1 MIKIAFII
9 MGSYLIGSISPS
21 IILGRIL
28 KGTDIREHGSGNAG
42 STNVFRVLGKGA
54 GISVLVL
61 DILKGY
67 FTVKYLSPLAGDTPH
82 LSITLIAILSGCATV
97 TGHVW
102 TVFHSFRGGKGV
114 NTATGVLFALIPI
127 PTILAAGIFLIV
139 LFTTR
144 YVSLGS
150 IISSLSLP
158 VILTIQKV
166 RGIYVPFE
174 LIIFSIII
182 PLFILYTH
190 RSNIKR
196 LIRGEENRIKLG

>member
-1 MIKIAFII
+1 MIKITFII

-28 KGTDIREHGSGNAG
+28 KGIDIRKHGSGNAG

-97 TGHVW
+97 TG
-102 TVFHSFRGGKGV
+102 
-114 NTATGVLFALIPI
+114 VLFALIPI

-139 LFTTR
+139 LFATR

-158 VILTIQKV
+158 VILMIQKV
-166 RGIYVPFE
+166 RGIFVPPE

-182 PLFILYTH
+182 PVFIIYTH

-196 LIRGEENRIKLG
+196 LIR